1 MFIALTLRSGD
12 LTLINLN
19 EIEQICFDLG
29 EGSSGKEAVIFLKS
43 DPDSPIRL
51 ADTMMDI
58 VKGLVNVKQIVKPI
72 KSNDKSRIM

>member
-1 MFIALTLRSGD
+1 MFIALTLKNGG

-43 DPDSPIRL
+43 DPNSPIRL

-58 VKGLVNVKQIVKPI
+58 RHIILDMMLQQKV
-72 KSNDKSRIM
+72 

>member
-1 MFIALTLRSGD
+1 MFIALTLKNGD

-43 DPDSPIRL
+43 DPNSPIRL

-58 VKGLVNVKQIVKPI
+58 VKELVDVNQVIKPV

>member
-1 MFIALTLRSGD
+1 MFIALTLKNGD

-29 EGSSGKEAVIFLKS
+29 EGSSGKEAMIFLKN
-43 DPDSPIRL
+43 DPNSPIRL

-58 VKGLVNVKQIVKPI
+58 VKGLVSAGQIIKPL
-72 KSNDKSRIM
+72 N